1 MHNHRIEGVTDM
13 QSKLA
18 VIIGGT
24 SGVGKHTA
32 IDLANQ
38 NYHVIIVGSRADKG
52 RQAQADISQATGNQ
66 AVQLALADLSTKT
79 GVQQFAHQLAAMTDH
94 IDILLN
100 SIGVILPERHL
111 SADGYDLNLVL
122 NYLTHFWTIQALLP
136 LLKHSDQARI
146 LLVGALPFVI
156 NHAKVSLPDFDAP
169 ATSKYNAM
177 TVTAQ
182 ATAARVL
189 LTLALSERLTATNV
203 TINIFHPGYVPDSNF
218 GAGGSWVSR
227 LAGRI
232 LGESFS
238 RKNSPIG
245 AWLATAPELT
255 HTSGHFYDDRL
266 RQVRLSKQYT
276 RSKANDLWR
285 LSSQY

>member
-1 MHNHRIEGVTDM
+1 M

-24 SGVGKHTA
+24 SGVGKQTA

-79 GVQQFAHQLAAMTDH
+79 GVQQFAHQLASMTDH

-100 SIGVILPERHL
+100 SIGVMLPERHL

-122 NYLTHFWTIQALLP
+122 NYLTHFWIIQALLP

-156 NHAKVSLPDFDAP
+156 NHAKVSLPDFDAQ

-266 RQVRLSKQYT
+266 RQVPLSKQYT

>member
-1 MHNHRIEGVTDM
+1 M

-24 SGVGKHTA
+24 SGVGKQTA

-79 GVQQFAHQLAAMTDH
+79 GVQQFAHQLASMTDH

-100 SIGVILPERHL
+100 SIGVMLPERHL

-122 NYLTHFWTIQALLP
+122 NYLTHFWIIQALLP

>member
-1 MHNHRIEGVTDM
+1 M

-100 SIGVILPERHL
+100 SIGVMLPERHL

-122 NYLTHFWTIQALLP
+122 NYLTHFWIIQALLP

-189 LTLALSERLTATNV
+189 LTLALSERLAATNV

-266 RQVRLSKQYT
+266 RQVPLSKQYT

>member
-1 MHNHRIEGVTDM
+1 M

-100 SIGVILPERHL
+100 SIGVMLPERHL

-156 NHAKVSLPDFDAP
+156 NHAKVSFPDFDAP

-227 LAGRI
+227 LTGRI

>member
-1 MHNHRIEGVTDM
+1 M

-79 GVQQFAHQLAAMTDH
+79 GVQQFAHQLASMTDH

-100 SIGVILPERHL
+100 SIGVMLPERHL

-122 NYLTHFWTIQALLP
+122 NYLTHFWIIQALLP

-156 NHAKVSLPDFDAP
+156 NHAKVSLPDFDAQ

-218 GAGGSWVSR
+218 GAGGSCVSR
-227 LAGRI
+227 LTGRI

>member
-1 MHNHRIEGVTDM
+1 M

-100 SIGVILPERHL
+100 SIGVMLPERHL

-189 LTLALSERLTATNV
+189 LTLVLSERLTATNV

>member
-1 MHNHRIEGVTDM
+1 M

-100 SIGVILPERHL
+100 SIGVMLPERHL

-218 GAGGSWVSR
+218 GAGGSWVSS

>member
-1 MHNHRIEGVTDM
+1 M

-79 GVQQFAHQLAAMTDH
+79 GVQQFAHQLASMTDH

-100 SIGVILPERHL
+100 SIGVMLPERHL
-111 SADGYDLNLVL
+111 SANGYDLNLVL
-122 NYLTHFWTIQALLP
+122 NYLTHFWIIQALLP

>member
-1 MHNHRIEGVTDM
+1 M

-100 SIGVILPERHL
+100 SIGVMLPERHL
-111 SADGYDLNLVL
+111 SADSYDLNLVL

>member
-1 MHNHRIEGVTDM
+1 M

-52 RQAQADISQATGNQ
+52 RQAQADVSQATGNQ

-100 SIGVILPERHL
+100 SIGVMLPERHL

-169 ATSKYNAM
+169 AISKYNAM

-189 LTLALSERLTATNV
+189 LTLALGERLSATNV

>member
-1 MHNHRIEGVTDM
+1 M

-24 SGVGKHTA
+24 SGVGKQTA

-100 SIGVILPERHL
+100 SIGVMLPERHL

>member
-1 MHNHRIEGVTDM
+1 M

-100 SIGVILPERHL
+100 SIGVMLPERHL

-122 NYLTHFWTIQALLP
+122 NYLTHFWIIQALLP

-238 RKNSPIG
+238 RKNSPIS

-266 RQVRLSKQYT
+266 RQVPLSKQYT

>member
-1 MHNHRIEGVTDM
+1 M

-100 SIGVILPERHL
+100 SIGVMLPERHL

-227 LAGRI
+227 LTGRI

-276 RSKANDLWR
+276 RSKTNDLWR

>member
-1 MHNHRIEGVTDM
+1 M

-24 SGVGKHTA
+24 SGVGIQTA

-79 GVQQFAHQLAAMTDH
+79 GVQQFAHQLASMTDH

-100 SIGVILPERHL
+100 SIGVMLPERHL

-122 NYLTHFWTIQALLP
+122 NYLTHFWIIQPLLP

-156 NHAKVSLPDFDAP
+156 NHAKVSLPDFDAQ

-266 RQVRLSKQYT
+266 RQVPLSKQYT

>member
-1 MHNHRIEGVTDM
+1 M

-100 SIGVILPERHL
+100 SIGVMLPERHL

-189 LTLALSERLTATNV
+189 LTLALSERFTATNV

>member
-1 MHNHRIEGVTDM
+1 M

-79 GVQQFAHQLAAMTDH
+79 GVQQFAHQLASMTDH

-100 SIGVILPERHL
+100 SIGVMLPERHL

-156 NHAKVSLPDFDAP
+156 NHAKVSLPDFDAQ

-182 ATAARVL
+182 ATATRVL

-266 RQVRLSKQYT
+266 RQVPLSKQYT

>member
-1 MHNHRIEGVTDM
+1 M

-100 SIGVILPERHL
+100 SIGVMLPERHL

-122 NYLTHFWTIQALLP
+122 NYLTHFWIIQALLP

-266 RQVRLSKQYT
+266 RQVPLSKQYT

>member
-1 MHNHRIEGVTDM
+1 M

-52 RQAQADISQATGNQ
+52 RQAKADISQATGNQ

>member
-1 MHNHRIEGVTDM
+1 M

-24 SGVGKHTA
+24 SGVGKNTA

-100 SIGVILPERHL
+100 SIGVMLPERHL

-203 TINIFHPGYVPDSNF
+203 TINIFHPGYVTDSNF
-218 GAGGSWVSR
+218 GAAGSWVSR

>member
-1 MHNHRIEGVTDM
+1 M

-79 GVQQFAHQLAAMTDH
+79 GVQQFAHQLVAMTDH

>member
-1 MHNHRIEGVTDM
+1 M

-100 SIGVILPERHL
+100 SIGVMLPERHL

-156 NHAKVSLPDFDAP
+156 NHAKVSLPDFDAQ

>member
-1 MHNHRIEGVTDM
+1 M

-100 SIGVILPERHL
+100 SIGVMLPERHL

-122 NYLTHFWTIQALLP
+122 NYLTHFWTIQALLT

>member
-1 MHNHRIEGVTDM
+1 M

-24 SGVGKHTA
+24 SGVGKQTA

-79 GVQQFAHQLAAMTDH
+79 GVQQFAHQLASMTDH

-100 SIGVILPERHL
+100 SIGVMLPERHL

>member
-1 MHNHRIEGVTDM
+1 M

-24 SGVGKHTA
+24 SGVGKQTA

-79 GVQQFAHQLAAMTDH
+79 GVQQFAHQLASMTDH

-100 SIGVILPERHL
+100 SIGVMLPERHL

-122 NYLTHFWTIQALLP
+122 NYLTHFWIIQALLP

-146 LLVGALPFVI
+146 LFVGALPFVI
-156 NHAKVSLPDFDAP
+156 NHAKVSLPDFDAQ

-266 RQVRLSKQYT
+266 RQVPLSKQYT

>member
-1 MHNHRIEGVTDM
+1 M

-218 GAGGSWVSR
+218 GAGGSWVSC

>member
-1 MHNHRIEGVTDM
+1 M

-79 GVQQFAHQLAAMTDH
+79 GVQQFAHQLASMTDH

-100 SIGVILPERHL
+100 SIGVMLPERHL

-122 NYLTHFWTIQALLP
+122 NYLTHFWIIQALLP

-182 ATAARVL
+182 ATATRVL

-266 RQVRLSKQYT
+266 RQVPLSKQYT

>member
-1 MHNHRIEGVTDM
+1 M

-100 SIGVILPERHL
+100 SIGVMLPERHL

-156 NHAKVSLPDFDAP
+156 NHAKVSLPDFDDP

>member
-1 MHNHRIEGVTDM
+1 M

-100 SIGVILPERHL
+100 SIGVMLPERHL

-156 NHAKVSLPDFDAP
+156 NHAKVGLPDFDAP

-189 LTLALSERLTATNV
+189 LTLSLSERLTATNV

-266 RQVRLSKQYT
+266 RQVPLSKQYT

>member
-1 MHNHRIEGVTDM
+1 M

-52 RQAQADISQATGNQ
+52 RQAQADVSQATGNQ

-100 SIGVILPERHL
+100 SIGVMLPERHL

-189 LTLALSERLTATNV
+189 LTLALGERLSATNV

-266 RQVRLSKQYT
+266 RQVRLSKQYI

>member
-1 MHNHRIEGVTDM
+1 M

>member
-1 MHNHRIEGVTDM
+1 M

-52 RQAQADISQATGNQ
+52 RQAQADISQATGNH

-100 SIGVILPERHL
+100 SIGVMLPERHL

>member
-1 MHNHRIEGVTDM
+1 M

-100 SIGVILPERHL
+100 SIGVMLPERHL

-182 ATAARVL
+182 ATATRVL

>member
-1 MHNHRIEGVTDM
+1 M

-100 SIGVILPERHL
+100 SIGVMLPERHL

-227 LAGRI
+227 LTGRI

>member
-1 MHNHRIEGVTDM
+1 M

-79 GVQQFAHQLAAMTDH
+79 GVQQFAHQLASMTDN

-100 SIGVILPERHL
+100 SIGVMLPERHL
-111 SADGYDLNLVL
+111 SANGYDLNLVL
-122 NYLTHFWTIQALLP
+122 NYLTHFWIIQALLP

>member
-1 MHNHRIEGVTDM
+1 M

-100 SIGVILPERHL
+100 SIGVMLPERHL

-122 NYLTHFWTIQALLP
+122 KYVTHFWSIQALLP

>member
-1 MHNHRIEGVTDM
+1 M

-24 SGVGKHTA
+24 SGVSKHTA

-100 SIGVILPERHL
+100 SIGVMLPERHL

-169 ATSKYNAM
+169 ATSKYNAI

-189 LTLALSERLTATNV
+189 LTLSLSERLTATNV

-266 RQVRLSKQYT
+266 RQVPLSKQYT

>member
-1 MHNHRIEGVTDM
+1 M

-100 SIGVILPERHL
+100 SIGVMLPERHL

-218 GAGGSWVSR
+218 GAAGSWVSR

>member
-1 MHNHRIEGVTDM
+1 M

-100 SIGVILPERHL
+100 SIGMMLPERHL

-122 NYLTHFWTIQALLP
+122 NYLTHFWIIQALLP

>member
-1 MHNHRIEGVTDM
+1 M

-79 GVQQFAHQLAAMTDH
+79 GVQQFAHQLASMTDH

-100 SIGVILPERHL
+100 SIGVMLPERHL

-156 NHAKVSLPDFDAP
+156 NHAKVSLPNFDAP

-266 RQVRLSKQYT
+266 RQVPLSKQYT

>member
-1 MHNHRIEGVTDM
+1 M
-13 QSKLA
+13 QSQLA

-38 NYHVIIVGSRADKG
+38 NYHVIIVGSKASKG
-52 RQAQADISQATGNQ
+52 QQARADISRATGNQ
-66 AVQLALADLSTKT
+66 AVQLVLADLSTKV
-79 GVQQFAHQLAAMTDH
+79 GVQQLADQLTSMTDH

-100 SIGVILPERHL
+100 SIGVMLPERHL

-169 ATSKYNAM
+169 TTSKYNAM
-177 TVTAQ
+177 SVTAH

-189 LTLALSERLTATNV
+189 LTLTLSERLAATNV

-218 GAGGSWVSR
+218 GAGGSWMSR

-255 HTSGHFYDDRL
+255 HISGHFYDDRL
-266 RQVRLSKQYT
+266 HQVRLSKQYSH
-276 RSKANDLWR
+276 SKANDLWR
-285 LSSQY
+285 ISSQY